1 MTFRTLSLC
10 AFSLAL
16 LLTVVGCHHGPPPEH
31 KKDVAAD
38 MKAVDALR
46 SQFAAAYSSGNAAAV
61 AALYTDDGI
70 AMLPNHPAVEGRQA
84 IQTMLE
90 GYFKENS
97 AKIVHTPL
105 ETRVLGDWGYERGKA
120 AVTVTPKSGKPVEES
135 IKYLV
140 ILKRQPDGSWKVSRD
155 IDNSNNPPPVAAD
168 KKK

>member
-1 MTFRTLSLC
+1 MTFRNLFLC

-16 LLTVVGCHHGPPPEH
+16 LLTFVGCQQAPPPEP

-46 SQFAAAYSSGNAAAV
+46 GQFAAAYNSGNAAAV
-61 AALYTDDGI
+61 AALYAEDGI
-70 AMLPNHPAVEGRQA
+70 TMFANQPAVEGRQA

-90 GYFKENS
+90 GYFKEHS

-105 ETRVLGDWGYERGKA
+105 ETQVLGDWGYERGNI
-120 AVTVTPKSGKPVEES
+120 AVTITPKSGKPVEDS

-140 ILKRQPDGSWKVSRD
+140 IVKRQPDGSWKLYRD
-155 IDNSNNPPPVAAD
+155 IHNSNNPLPVAAG